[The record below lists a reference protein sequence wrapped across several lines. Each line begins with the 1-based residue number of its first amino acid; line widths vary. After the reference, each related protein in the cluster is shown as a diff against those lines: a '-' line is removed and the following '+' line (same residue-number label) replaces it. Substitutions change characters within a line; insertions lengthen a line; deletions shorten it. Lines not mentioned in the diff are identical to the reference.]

1 MNLAQVMT
9 WSFFL
14 LLMGV
19 FFSPFAVGFP
29 ESAALSASLAK
40 LPDSAVF
47 LTYDCRVIA
56 QALGEAKICLVNWWE
71 STLCHVIAQALALV
85 NTLPT
90 ARRNQFNPQYLIE
103 DIAVQHM

>member
-1 MNLAQVMT
+1 MV
-9 WSFFL
+9 FFL
-14 LLMGV
+14 LLRGV
-19 FFSPFAVGFP
+19 FFSSCPLGFP
-29 ESAALSASLAK
+29 ESAALSASLAN

-47 LTYDCRVIA
+47 LTNDCRVIA
-56 QALGEAKICLVNWWE
+56 LALGEVKICLVNWSE

-90 ARRNQFNPQYLIE
+90 ARRNQFNPQYPIE